1 MLQPVLA
8 SLCESCIKDLNGD
21 IKAQI
26 VGNIK
31 PLTRSLQRQID
42 DVKIEIGVLLS
53 ILKEQAK
60 EVDSISA
67 RYDEL
72 LHRRTGNCLS
82 VSI

>member
-1 MLQPVLA
+1 MLQPVLL
-8 SLCESCIKDLNGD
+8 SLCESCIKDLNAD
-21 IKAQI
+21 INPQI
-26 VGNIK
+26 AGNIK
-31 PLTRSLQRQID
+31 PVTQSLQRQTD
-42 DVKIEIGVLLS
+42 DVKIEWCFAS

-72 LHRRTGNCLS
+72 LHRRTGSCLS

>member
-42 DVKIEIGVLLS
+42 DVKIEIGVLLAA
-53 ILKEQAK
+53 LKEQAK

-67 RYDEL
+67 RYGEL